1 MHVRGGRSV
10 LVALLGLV
18 LSGCQAFAQAP
29 LPPPAPTAGAEAA
42 VPDEPRESIEADVST
57 RSVAVTSAFTGIEV
71 VVFGTVNNSRQ
82 ESAEHG
88 LYDVIVVVE
97 GTPAPLVARRKSKVA
112 GIWINTKSVRFAS
125 LPTFY
130 GIVSTRPIEEIADP
144 AILAQHEIGFEHVPI
159 KPAGHR
165 TGMSA
170 EELAGFKNAVIRLK
184 QRERLYVRDEY
195 GVIFIGRSLFR
206 SAIDLPANVPVGQLT
221 ARVYLFRDGQLL
233 STYSARFNM
242 TREGVER
249 LLYDLAY
256 RAPLLYGVLAVLVAM
271 AAGLLASAVFRRG
284 AH

>member
-1 MHVRGGRSV
+1 MHLRACLAS
-10 LVALLGLV
+10 LALALGAAAVCPGPGL
-18 LSGCQAFAQAP
+18 AQARAEP
-29 LPPPAPTAGAEAA
+29 PTAEAV
-42 VPDEPRESIEADVST
+42 VPDEQRESVEADVST

-88 LYDVIVVVE
+88 LYDVVVVVE
-97 GTPAPLVARRKSKVA
+97 GAPAPLVARRKSKIA

-130 GIVSTRPIEEIADP
+130 GIVSTRPVEEIASP
-144 AILAQHEIGFEHVPI
+144 AVLVEHEIGLEHVRM
-159 KPAGHR
+159 KPAGHKANV
-165 TGMSA
+165 TPD
-170 EELAGFKNAVIRLK
+170 ELADFKAAVIRLK

-206 SAIDLPANVPVGQLT
+206 SSIDLPANVPVGQLA

-233 STYSARFNM
+233 GTYSARFSM
-242 TREGVER
+242 AREGIER
-249 LLYDLAY
+249 ILYDLAY
-256 RAPLLYGVLAVLVAM
+256 RAPLVYGVFAVLIAA

>member
-1 MHVRGGRSV
+1 MRLRRTIVS
-10 LVALLGLV
+10 LV
-18 LSGCQAFAQAP
+18 LPLGVLALCAGTSHAQV
-29 LPPPAPTAGAEAA
+29 PPPAEPPAPEAP
-42 VPDEPRESIEADVST
+42 VPDEQRESIEADVST

-88 LYDVIVVVE
+88 LYDVVVVVE
-97 GTPAPLVARRKSKVA
+97 GAPAPLVARRKSKVA

-130 GIVSTRPIEEIADP
+130 GIVSTRPIEEITSP
-144 AILAQHEIGFEHVPI
+144 AVLAEHEIGLEQVRMT
-159 KPAGHR
+159 PAGHR
-165 TGMSA
+165 AGMSP
-170 EELAGFKNAVIRLK
+170 EELAEFKSAVVRLK
-184 QRERLYVRDEY
+184 QRDRLYVRDEY

-206 SAIDLPANVPVGQLT
+206 SSIDLPANVPVGQLT

-242 TREGVER
+242 AREGVER
-249 LLYDLAY
+249 ILYDLAY
-256 RAPLLYGVLAVLVAM
+256 RAPLVYGVMAVLVAA

>member
-1 MHVRGGRSV
+1 MHLRAW
-10 LVALLGLV
+10 LAV
-18 LSGCQAFAQAP
+18 LSLALGAAALCPAPGLAQARP
-29 LPPPAPTAGAEAA
+29 EPPTADAT
-42 VPDEPRESIEADVST
+42 VPDEQRESIEADVST

-88 LYDVIVVVE
+88 LYDVVVIVE
-97 GTPAPLVARRKSKVA
+97 GAPAPLVARRKSKIA
-112 GIWINTKSVRFAS
+112 GIWINTRSVRFAS

-130 GIVSTRPIEEIADP
+130 GIVSTRPVEEIASP
-144 AILAQHEIGFEHVPI
+144 EVLAAHQIGLEHVRLT
-159 KPAGHR
+159 PAGHR
-165 TGMSA
+165 AGIPP
-170 EELAGFKNAVIRLK
+170 EELADFKAAVLRLK

-206 SAIDLPANVPVGQLT
+206 SSIDLPANVPVGQLT

-233 STYSARFNM
+233 SAYTARFNM
-242 TREGVER
+242 AREGIER
-249 LLYDLAY
+249 FLYDLAY
-256 RAPLLYGVLAVLVAM
+256 RAPLLYGVFAVLVAV